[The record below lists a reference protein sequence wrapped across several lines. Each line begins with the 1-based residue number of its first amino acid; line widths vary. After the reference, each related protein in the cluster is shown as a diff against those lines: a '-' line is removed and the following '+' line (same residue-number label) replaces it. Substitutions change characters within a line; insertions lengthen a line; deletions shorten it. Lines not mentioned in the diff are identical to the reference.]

1 MKKLFLFAIM
11 SVMTLLAVSCKETKK
26 EYESVAGDP
35 INARIYTLDNGLK
48 VYMAVNKEEPRIQ
61 TYIAVRAGS
70 KNDPA
75 ETTGLAHYFEHLMFK
90 GTPSFGTSDYEAE
103 KPMLD
108 QIEQLFEVYR
118 QTTDSV
124 ERKAIYHQID
134 SISQEASKIA
144 IPNEYDKL
152 MAAIGANGT
161 NAYTSNDVTCYVED
175 IPSNQIENWAKI
187 QADRFMNPVIR
198 GFHTE
203 LETIYEEYNMG
214 LTQDSRQVWEAL
226 LSALYPNHPYGQQ
239 TTIGRPEHLKNPS
252 ITNVKNYHAT
262 WYVPNNMAICLSG
275 DFDPDE
281 MIAVIKKYFGAM
293 QPNEN
298 LPKLEFP
305 AEEPISTP
313 VVKEVL
319 GLEAENVT
327 IAWRTDKAAS
337 EEADIA
343 DIAASILSNGQAG
356 LIDLDLQQK
365 QKVLGA
371 YCYNS
376 TMNDYG
382 YFEAYARPKEGQT
395 LEEAKDLL
403 LEEIAKLRNGDFDES
418 LVKASVDNYKLQMQ
432 NYLDS
437 NPGRANAFVN
447 AFINGIDWADQVA
460 QLDRL
465 SKVTK
470 DDIVKFA
477 NERLGEN
484 NYVVVYKRE
493 GKRDIKKLDK
503 PEITPIATNRDA
515 VSAFVEEVQNSEVKD
530 IEPMFVDFDKDM
542 AKTNAKSGIEVLY
555 KKNETT
561 DLFQLMYAFEIG
573 SNNDATLSTAFDY
586 IDYLGT
592 STKSAEDIKK
602 AFYNIACSFS
612 AHVSSDRCYISIS
625 GLSENMPQA
634 MALVE
639 ELIADAQPDEAV
651 LENLKMDRMKS
662 RTDAKK
668 NQNQCFSALRRYASF
683 GPEYIKA
690 TTMSDEALSQLTS
703 DDLLSKVK
711 DLFTKQHYVL
721 YYGPQEMEA
730 VVAQINESHNVP
742 DELAPIEKVETK
754 YLETPENQVLLAEYD
769 AKQIRYI
776 QYSNRGEKFDVANDA
791 IMTLYN
797 EYFGGGMNS
806 IVFQEMREARGLA
819 YSSSAWMGTPSYDYQ
834 PYTFSA
840 FIATQNEKMQQ
851 AVEAFADIINNM
863 PESEAAF
870 KIAKDA
876 IVSRMRTERTIKSSV
891 LWAYLDAKDMGV
903 DYDRNKNIYEQVQG
917 LTLDDVKA
925 YQQQW
930 VKDRT
935 YTYCILGDTKDL
947 DLNYL
952 RTLGPVKCLSQEE
965 IFGY

>member
-1 MKKLFLFAIM
+1 MKKFFIFAIM
-11 SVMTLLAVSCKETKK
+11 SVLTWLTVSCKETQK

-35 INARIYTLDNGLK
+35 LNARIYTLDNGLK
-48 VYMAVNKEEPRIQ
+48 VYMSVNKEEPRIQ
-61 TYIAVRAGS
+61 TYVAVRAGS

-90 GTPSFGTSDYEAE
+90 GTPSFGTSDYETE
-103 KPMLD
+103 KPLLD

-118 QTTDSV
+118 QTADPA
-124 ERKAIYHQID
+124 EREAIYHQID

-161 NAYTSNDVTCYVED
+161 NAYTSNDVTCYMED

-214 LTQDSRQVWEAL
+214 LTQDSRQVREAQ

-305 AEEPISTP
+305 TEEPIVTP

-319 GLEAENVT
+319 GLEAENVS
-327 IAWRTDKAAS
+327 IVWRTDKASS
-337 EEADIA
+337 EECDIA
-343 DIAASILSNGQAG
+343 NIASSILFNGQAG

-365 QKVLGA
+365 QKVLSA
-371 YCYNS
+371 YCYNNS
-376 TMNDYG
+376 MNDYG
-382 YFEAYARPKEGQT
+382 YFMAYARPKKGQT

-403 LEEIAKLRNGDFDES
+403 LEEIAKLRNGEFDEN

-432 NYLDS
+432 SLLDS
-437 NPGRANAFVN
+437 NEGRASAFVS
-447 AFINGIDWADQVA
+447 AFINGVSWENQVA
-460 QLDRL
+460 SLDRL
-465 SKVTK
+465 SKITK

-477 NERLGEN
+477 NDRLCDN

-515 VSAFVEEVQNSEVKD
+515 VSAFVEEVQNVQVKA
-530 IEPMFVDFDKDM
+530 IEPVFVDFNNDM
-542 AKTNAKSGIEVLY
+542 AIATAKSNIEVLY

-561 DLFQLMYAFEIG
+561 DLFRLVYEFEIG

-612 AHVSSDRCYISIS
+612 ADVMSDRCYISVD

-634 MALVE
+634 MALME

-651 LENLKMDRMKS
+651 LENLKMDCMKS

-668 NQNQCFSALRRYASF
+668 NQGQCFNALRRYASF
-683 GPEYIKA
+683 GPDYIKA
-690 TTMSDEALSQLTS
+690 TTLSNEAMSQLTS
-703 DDLLSKVK
+703 DDLLGKVK
-711 DLFTKQHYVL
+711 NLFTKQHHIM
-721 YYGPQEMEA
+721 YYGPQDMET
-730 VVAQINESHNVP
+730 VVAQINESHNIP
-742 DELAPIEKVETK
+742 ETLAPIQKVEIQ
-754 YLETPENQVLLAEYD
+754 YQETSENQVLLAEYD

-791 IMTLYN
+791 VMTLYN

-819 YSSSAWMGTPSYDYQ
+819 YSASAWLAVPSYCYL
-834 PYTFSA
+834 PYTFNA
-840 FIATQNEKMQQ
+840 FIATQNDKMQH
-851 AVEAFADIINNM
+851 AIEAFADIINNM
-863 PESEAAF
+863 PESDAAL

-876 IVSRMRTERTIKSSV
+876 IIGRMRTERTTKMAV
-891 LWAYLDAKDMGV
+891 LWAYRDAKDLGV

-925 YQQQW
+925 FQQQW
-930 VKDRT
+930 IKDRA
-935 YTYCILGDTKDL
+935 YTYCILGNSKDL

-952 RTLGPVKCLSQEE
+952 RTLGQVRCLSQEE